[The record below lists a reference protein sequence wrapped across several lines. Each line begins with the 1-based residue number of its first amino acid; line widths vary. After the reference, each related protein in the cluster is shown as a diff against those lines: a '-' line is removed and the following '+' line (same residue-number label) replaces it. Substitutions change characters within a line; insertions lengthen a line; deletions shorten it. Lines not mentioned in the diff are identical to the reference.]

1 MISSIGR
8 GRQARPGRGEQMP
21 IYEYECPDCR
31 ERFEKLVRSSAS
43 ADGVA
48 CPTCGR
54 AARRLVSVFASI
66 GFSTAGSSGSSSA
79 SCAPTGG

>member
-1 MISSIGR
+1 
-8 GRQARPGRGEQMP
+8 MP

-43 ADGVA
+43 ADGVV

-54 AARRLVSVFASI
+54 TARRLVSAFASI
-66 GFSTAGSSGSSSA
+66 GISSAGAGGYGAA